1 MRIKQTLSKDLKLN
15 KNKKILIKWKKKK
28 RKCSTIKAN
37 QHIGIDID
45 GLECQK
51 LEWAVVYYCVFICGT
66 QP

>member
-1 MRIKQTLSKDLKLN
+1 M
-15 KNKKILIKWKKKK
+15 
-28 RKCSTIKAN
+28 KAN

-51 LEWAVVYYCVFICGT
+51 LGWAVVYYCVFICGT

>member
-1 MRIKQTLSKDLKLN
+1 MRIKQTLSKALKLN
-15 KNKKILIKWKKKK
+15 KNKKILIKQKKKK
-28 RKCSTIKAN
+28 KKCGTIKAN